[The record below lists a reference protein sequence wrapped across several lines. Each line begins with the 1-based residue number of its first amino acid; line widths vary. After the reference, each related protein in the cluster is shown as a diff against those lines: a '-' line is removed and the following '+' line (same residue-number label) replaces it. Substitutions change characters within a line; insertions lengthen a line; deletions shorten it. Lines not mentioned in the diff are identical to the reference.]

1 MKKKQKNNCY
11 RRINN
16 MAAIDK
22 DGRDELQNR
31 IKNPLE
37 HLYDKLSKLQITLNK
52 DHKKGSTITV
62 DAFSMAGG
70 GDVFG
75 SIYEFLEEMNGW
87 ATPGSPKAP
96 SVTVDGKVFREK
108 V

>member
-1 MKKKQKNNCY
+1 
-11 RRINN
+11 

-22 DGRDELQNR
+22 DGRDELQSR

-37 HLYDKLSKLQITLNK
+37 HLYDKLSKLQITLDK
-52 DHKKGSTITV
+52 DYKKGSTMTV
-62 DAFSMAGG
+62 DAFSMSEG

-87 ATPGSPKAP
+87 ATPGSPKEP
-96 SVTVDGKVFREK
+96 LVSVNGKIYREK
-108 V
+108 S

>member
-1 MKKKQKNNCY
+1 
-11 RRINN
+11 

-62 DAFSMAGG
+62 DAFSMAEG

>member
-1 MKKKQKNNCY
+1 
-11 RRINN
+11 